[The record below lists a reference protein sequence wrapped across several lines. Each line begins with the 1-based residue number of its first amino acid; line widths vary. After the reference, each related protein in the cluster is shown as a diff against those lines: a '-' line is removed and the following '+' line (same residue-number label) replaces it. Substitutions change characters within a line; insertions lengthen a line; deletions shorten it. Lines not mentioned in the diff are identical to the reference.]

1 MPRGDGLQR
10 FIFERARVR
19 GELVRLDATW
29 REVLRRREYPAGLR
43 AALGELLAA
52 CALLA
57 ATLKLEGGTLV
68 LQIQGGAPLRLLVVD
83 CQSDLTLRATAQ
95 WEGDLGVLGPA
106 PALAALADGARCA
119 LTIHPGGGLRSY
131 QGIVPLEGATATE
144 VLERYMERSEQLATR
159 FFLAADERRAVGILL
174 QKLPPTRG
182 ATFGDDEGLW
192 PRAAS
197 ALASL
202 TREEL
207 LETDEAPLLHRLFQD
222 EPLRVFE
229 DLPVRFACRCSPGR
243 VAGVLRLIGAV
254 ETEALL
260 AERGA
265 IEVTCE
271 FCGERFVL
279 GPDEARRA
287 LADRAAPTPPP
298 A

>member
-1 MPRGDGLQR
+1 MPDSDGLQR

-29 REVLRRREYPAGLR
+29 QEVLRRRDYPAGLR

-57 ATLKLEGGTLV
+57 ATIKFEGGTLV
-68 LQIQGGAPLRLLVVD
+68 LQIQGGAPLQLLVVD

-95 WEGDLGVLGPA
+95 WEGDLGGLGQA
-106 PALAALADGARCA
+106 PPLAALAEGGRCA
-119 LTIHPGGGLRSY
+119 LTIHPGNGLRSY

-144 VLERYMERSEQLATR
+144 VLERYMERSEQLETR
-159 FFLAADERRAVGILL
+159 FFLAADERRAAGVLL
-174 QKLPPTRG
+174 QKLPPARG
-182 ATFGDDEGLW
+182 AAPDDDDGLW
-192 PRAAS
+192 ERAAS
-197 ALASL
+197 DLEAL
-202 TREEL
+202 THGEL
-207 LETDEAPLLHRLFQD
+207 LDTPEAPLLRRLFQG
-222 EPLRVFE
+222 EPLRIFE

-243 VAGVLRLIGAV
+243 VARVLRLIGV
-254 ETEALL
+254 EETEALL

-271 FCGERFVL
+271 FCGERFEL
-279 GPDEARRA
+279 GPEEARRA
-287 LADRAAPTPPP
+287 LEDCEPSPPP